1 MLRLFKACLLVLFLI
16 STTTVVNSDTSWITK
31 KSDKSKQEIK
41 LEKKIKKDEIKKK
54 SEWIKKKKIK
64 NKEKFKK
71 QKKENKSWITK
82 KSKKETKEDKKKLK
96 EYINIDNLPK
106 SEFYFVAQSSN
117 DEFYY
122 GYVNSSKDSE
132 KIKINNV
139 TYNNRSD
146 GFGYLDDGKTTCKVN
161 SKLALVFNN
170 LGGQVVVECVDGTE
184 FNGIYVQQGQIGYG
198 TGVSNKGDDINF
210 KFYPTKVEALAQ
222 YKNLQDKNRLIDAPT
237 AGPEEQDFK
246 DIKPLGKYYAL
257 LIGNSK
263 YAKWAS
269 LTSPKNDIEGVY
281 EVLKNNYDFEKIIK
295 VNDANRSDIFNAFQK
310 LNKLT
315 TDEDYVLI
323 YYSGHGMRTENQAFW
338 IPVEAEQEWGGGSWI
353 NTNDI
358 HVAISKLRAKHILLL
373 SDSCYVGNAFKGNN
387 DEIKETQKKN
397 LDKKFIEN
405 ILLERA
411 RWFISSGGNS
421 QVMDEVVKGH
431 SLFAYKLI
439 DLLKNNKTYLTSDV
453 LFSEISKYNSQFLF
467 SGGYN
472 QSPVIGTVDTWGHLG
487 GHFVFLPKK

>member
-1 MLRLFKACLLVLFLI
+1 MDFLKKPFITFIILLGLI
-16 STTTVVNSDTSWITK
+16 TFSQAETSWITK
-31 KSDKSKQEIK
+31 KKDNKDKV
-41 LEKKIKKDEIKKK
+41 EKVEKT
-54 SEWIKKKKIK
+54 SSNWIKKKK
-64 NKEKFKK
+64 KENTENFKK
-71 QKKENKSWITK
+71 LKKENKSWITK
-82 KSKKETKEDKKKLK
+82 KSKEEIKQEKEKLDIYLDIKKL
-96 EYINIDNLPK
+96 PK
-106 SEFYFVAQSSN
+106 AEFYIAAESSSG
-117 DEFYY
+117 ELFY
-122 GYVNSSKDSE
+122 GYVNSRKSSKLLN
-132 KIKINNV
+132 INNKD
-139 TYNNRSD
+139 YYELSD
-146 GFGYLDDGKTTCKVN
+146 GFVYSSDGKTVCVVI
-161 SKLALVFNN
+161 SQLALVFNN
-170 LGGQVVVECVDGTE
+170 LGGKVDVECKNKLK
-184 FNGIYVQQGQIGYG
+184 FNGIYVQQQGEGYG
-198 TGVSNKGDDINF
+198 TGQSNKGDTISF
-210 KFYPTKVEALAQ
+210 KFFNSENRSEQMQLAYNNFSKRNQIIALTSPPKTK
-222 YKNLQDKNRLIDAPT
+222 IDV
-237 AGPEEQDFK
+237 
-246 DIKPLGKYYAL
+246 KPKGKYYAL

-295 VNDANRSDIFNAFQK
+295 VNDAKRSDIFNAFQK

-358 HVAISKLRAKHILLL
+358 HVAISKIKAKHILLL

>member
-1 MLRLFKACLLVLFLI
+1 MIKKLLLIVVIFLGAI
-16 STTTVVNSDTSWITK
+16 TFAQSETSWIK
-31 KSDKSKQEIK
+31 KKDKSEKVEK
-41 LEKKIKKDEIKKK
+41 VKKEEKKT
-54 SEWIKKKKIK
+54 STWIKKKKE
-64 NKEKFKK
+64 NKENFKK

-82 KSKKETKEDKKKLK
+82 KSKKEIKEEKKKLDIYLELK
-96 EYINIDNLPK
+96 NLPK
-106 SEFYFVAQSSN
+106 AEFYFAAESTSG
-117 DEFYY
+117 ELFY
-122 GYVNSSKDSE
+122 GYINSKKDS
-132 KIKINNV
+132 KLIKINNKD
-139 TYNNRSD
+139 YYELSN
-146 GFGYLDDGKTTCKVN
+146 GFAYSNDGKTACVVT
-161 SKLALVFNN
+161 SQLALVFNN
-170 LGGQVVVECVDGTE
+170 LGGKVDVECKNKFN
-184 FNGIYVQQGQIGYG
+184 FNGIYVQQQGEGYG
-198 TGVSNKGDDINF
+198 TGQSNKGDTINF
-210 KFYPTKVEALAQ
+210 KFFNNENRYKEMALA
-222 YKNLQDKNRLIDAPT
+222 YNDFSKKNTIIATRSVPKTKI
-237 AGPEEQDFK
+237 
-246 DIKPLGKYYAL
+246 DIKPNGRYYAL

-269 LTSPKNDIEGVY
+269 LTSPKNDINGVY

-295 VNDANRSDIFNAFQK
+295 VNDANRSDIFEAFKQ
-310 LNKLT
+310 LNTIT

-323 YYSGHGMRTENQAFW
+323 YYSGHGMRTEGQAYW
-338 IPVEAEQEWGGGSWI
+338 IPVEAEQEWGGPSWI
-353 NTNDI
+353 NTSDI
-358 HVAISKLRAKHILLL
+358 HVAISKIKAQHILLL

-387 DEIKETQKKN
+387 DEIIKTQKKN
-397 LDKKFIEN
+397 VDKKFIEN

-439 DLLKNNKTYLTSDV
+439 DLLRNNKSYLTSDR